1 MPRGI
6 LHQVDVTDDRR
17 ASMRLPINRHV
28 RYTILGEKK
37 KLRQAGLGKTLNISA
52 GGILFTTE
60 YPLPEGERVE
70 LVVSW
75 LARLNDALPV
85 KLVLTG
91 RLVRSGAAQ
100 AAMSIDKIRI
110 QSLANLE
117 SKSLG
122 KSQ

>member
-6 LHQVDVTDDRR
+6 LHQVEVTDDCR
-17 ASMRLPINRHV
+17 ASRRLPINRSV

-37 KLRQAGLGKTLNISA
+37 KLRHVGLGKTLNMSA
-52 GGILFTTE
+52 GGVLFTTE
-60 YPLPEGERVE
+60 SPLPEGERIE

-75 LARLNDALPV
+75 LARFNDALPV

-100 AAMSIDKIRI
+100 AAMSIDRYEFRTW
-110 QSLANLE
+110 LT
-117 SKSLG
+117 
-122 KSQ
+122 